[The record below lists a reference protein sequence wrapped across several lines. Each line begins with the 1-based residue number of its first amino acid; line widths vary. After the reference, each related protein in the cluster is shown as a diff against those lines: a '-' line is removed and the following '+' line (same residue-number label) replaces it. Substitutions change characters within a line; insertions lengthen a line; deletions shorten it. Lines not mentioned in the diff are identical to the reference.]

1 MLKNPFLVEQL
12 RQWESGRQTLEEIS
26 TTEQRWE
33 ILWAFHQELLEGYRE
48 IMSGEQNVLFRM
60 KELWSYFG
68 ESFPGKDRAMKKI
81 RKAGNMA
88 QYEAAL
94 REVFG

>member
-1 MLKNPFLVEQL
+1 M
-12 RQWESGRQTLEEIS
+12 
-26 TTEQRWE
+26 
-33 ILWAFHQELLEGYRE
+33 AFHQELLEGYRE
-48 IMSGEQNVLFRM
+48 IMSGEQNVLFKM

-68 ESFPGKDRAMKKI
+68 ESFPGKERALKKI

-88 QYEAAL
+88 QFEAAV

>member
-1 MLKNPFLVEQL
+1 
-12 RQWESGRQTLEEIS
+12 
-26 TTEQRWE
+26 
-33 ILWAFHQELLEGYRE
+33 
-48 IMSGEQNVLFRM
+48 MSGEQNVLFRM

-88 QYEAAL
+88 QYEASL